1 VEGDFRKN
9 LKLYNSVRLLGNLF
23 NVVFGRSPWLHV
35 LLSVVICTILLC
47 TFGILRLGNR
57 LDIISYMFLCLG
69 QPCLILV
76 MVGIFY
82 PMEALNT
89 ASIRISNEAQI
100 HSLLMRYKENGLRKE
115 ELTFIRTALC
125 SIGPV
130 QVRILSFGFID
141 KKAKSTISEM
151 TRDMT
156 ILSTYDI
163 NISKDM
169 IQKFPYTKRSIEGVQ
184 LRKHPS

>member
-1 VEGDFRKN
+1 VEEDFRKN
-9 LKLYNSVRLLGNLF
+9 LKLYNSVRLLGDLF
-23 NVVFGRSPWLHV
+23 NVVFGRSPWLPA
-35 LLSVVICTILLC
+35 LLSVLICTIPLS

-57 LDIISYMFLCLG
+57 LDLISYMLVCLG
-69 QPCLILV
+69 QPCLIV
-76 MVGIFY
+76 MMLGIFY

-89 ASIRISNEAQI
+89 ASVRISNEAKI
-100 HSLLMRYKENGLRKE
+100 HSLLMRHKENGLRKE
-115 ELTFIRTALC
+115 ELTFIRLALR

-156 ILSTYDI
+156 FYLLTI
-163 NISKDM
+163 
-169 IQKFPYTKRSIEGVQ
+169 
-184 LRKHPS
+184 